1 MTLVQRFAGLAVSLA
16 VLATPLAA
24 QDGYRAQ
31 TLADIRQEL
40 TVLHVDIQRL
50 KGELNTTGAAAGIGA
65 GGSTLDRVNA
75 LEAQITRLTGKT
87 EELEHRINQVVRDG
101 TTRIANLEFRLVEL
115 EGGDVS
121 KLGETTTL
129 GGGALPDDVAARPRA
144 RPTPEGSQLAVAER
158 ADFDAAVAA
167 LEGGDPARAAQL
179 FAAFAQSYPGSPLAG
194 QANFMRGEALSE
206 QGKVAEAA
214 RGYLDSFS
222 GAPHGPYAASALFKL
237 GVALGNLGQASEAC
251 VTLGQVGVRFPN
263 DAAAAD
269 ARAAMTQFGCN

>member
-50 KGELNTTGAAAGIGA
+50 KGELNTTGAATGIGA

-75 LEAQITRLTGKT
+75 LEAQVGKT

-129 GGGALPDDVAARPRA
+129 GGGALPNDVTTRPRA
-144 RPTPEGSQLAVAER
+144 RPTPESSQLAVAER

-167 LEGGDPARAAQL
+167 LEGGNPARAAQL

-269 ARAAMTQFGCN
+269 ARAAMARFGCN

>member
-50 KGELNTTGAAAGIGA
+50 KGELNTTGAAAGI
-65 GGSTLDRVNA
+65 
-75 LEAQITRLTGKT
+75 GKT